1 MQPIAIKRRKHGWH
15 NNSAN
20 KAIRKS
26 NTDRARLQTYTRCF
40 IGMLDPKSDL
50 WKSFFLAHRVV
61 GSGGDLTG
69 YTGGLKVKQASLE
82 LEQFHDK

>member
-1 MQPIAIKRRKHGWH
+1 MKRSNRVH
-15 NNSAN
+15 SAN

-50 WKSFFLAHRVV
+50 WKSFFLAHRSSDP
-61 GSGGDLTG
+61 G
-69 YTGGLKVKQASLE
+69 E
-82 LEQFHDK
+82 I